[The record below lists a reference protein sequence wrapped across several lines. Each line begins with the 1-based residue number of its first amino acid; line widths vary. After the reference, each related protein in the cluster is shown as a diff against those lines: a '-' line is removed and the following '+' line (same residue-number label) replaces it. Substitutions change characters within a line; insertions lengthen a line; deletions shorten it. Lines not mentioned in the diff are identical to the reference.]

1 MKRMINPKMKLL
13 QYVED
18 FKIVDW
24 ETVARECIAQM
35 TSDDVNEV
43 LIALDLDDE
52 SMEPFEL

>member
-18 FKIVDW
+18 FEYVDW

-35 TSDDVNEV
+35 SSDDVDDV
-43 LIALDLDDE
+43 LTALGFDDE
-52 SMEPFEL
+52 DDDELD